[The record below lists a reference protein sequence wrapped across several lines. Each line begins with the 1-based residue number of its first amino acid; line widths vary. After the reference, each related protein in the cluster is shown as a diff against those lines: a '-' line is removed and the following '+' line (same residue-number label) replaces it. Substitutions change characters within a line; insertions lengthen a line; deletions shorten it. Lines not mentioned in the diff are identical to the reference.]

1 MEIIKGSLDDISRPA
16 SREQTRSRG
25 SSLSSLLSDRV
36 CPPAPFEL
44 VVLTTEASNIQNCP
58 GETAAQPSDSGPDGD
73 QSHSVISEDE
83 NGAAELQRAFE
94 EMRRL
99 DEILNAKMCKEK
111 EIQRQRRDL
120 QAKLWQDLKNNLE
133 GHSEC
138 AQETL
143 NTKLFL
149 ALEALTGEK
158 EEEKDFTSVFE
169 TQVPYR
175 EQAGD
180 DQCWEQKE
188 KRPVSVTESFEVS
201 VEDVG
206 DKQFKSSQCVTS
218 KSKNM
223 PKDFIKRNIESV
235 SCEEGQVFLTYVEK
249 ERLAELLREI
259 DEEEDDGARGE
270 DDKEAM
276 RVVSALTAQG
286 YTPEPA
292 DLEQLMEIDS
302 KIRLLIPIEEFH
314 SVQSSYTNISMSQG
328 LGSKISWKCIGVQQ
342 PGEKVL
348 QDIKERREQET
359 RLQEIQQ
366 QLEILGH
373 SQELTDASPGLTEEE
388 LTSLLDECQLT
399 ESWNQDHEMNEITPN
414 RSDLSI

>member
-44 VVLTTEASNIQNCP
+44 VVLTTEASNI
-58 GETAAQPSDSGPDGD
+58 

-120 QAKLWQDLKNNLE
+120 QAKLWQDL
-133 GHSEC
+133 
-138 AQETL
+138 
-143 NTKLFL
+143 KLFL

-259 DEEEDDGARGE
+259 DEEEDGGARGE

-276 RVVSALTAQG
+276 RVVSALTAHG

-314 SVQSSYTNISMSQG
+314 SVQSSYTNISMSQV
-328 LGSKISWKCIGVQQ
+328 CIQ
-342 PGEKVL
+342 K
-348 QDIKERREQET
+348 
-359 RLQEIQQ
+359 
-366 QLEILGH
+366 
-373 SQELTDASPGLTEEE
+373 SM
-388 LTSLLDECQLT
+388 
-399 ESWNQDHEMNEITPN
+399 W
-414 RSDLSI
+414 